1 MPADVDR
8 YVQEGKDQG
17 MPEDKA
23 WAIAWSRFCRKT
35 PESDHCHKDEY
46 FDGNGKG
53 KEASAEKVAF
63 RHLLEGAATPKV
75 AGSAKLDPKVRRDTN
90 QSLLR
95 AGLDGNS
102 RFRSTGQ
109 ALAAIADTLADN
121 GLELGEAVQ
130 AFDVKAP
137 EGRITL
143 DLAIMNEEDP
153 FRPVDI
159 FNSMLAFHWSSATDT
174 GGIEAVAY
182 LS

>member
-1 MPADVDR
+1 
-8 YVQEGKDQG
+8 
-17 MPEDKA
+17 MPESEA
-23 WAIAWSRFCRKT
+23 WAVAWSRFCKYKD
-35 PESDHCHKDEY
+35 PGNDHCTKGP
-46 FDGNGKG
+46 DGYLTG

-63 RHLLEGAATPKV
+63 RHILEGAATHKV

-90 QSLLR
+90 QGLLR

-159 FNSMLAFHWSSATDT
+159 FNSMLAFHWTT
-174 GGIEAVAY
+174 LENGGLEAVAY